1 VIAPSKHIFG
11 SDGFFFFSLSLV
23 FFFFF
28 FVPEFDEDDD
38 VLISSFSEEAP
49 DEKTFLEP
57 RDIFSSFSYSRS
69 SKQNERERKRK
80 KDAIRTHARA
90 REAIILRCCF
100 WCRVASRLVN
110 NTRAKSKR

>member
-1 VIAPSKHIFG
+1 M
-11 SDGFFFFSLSLV
+11 
-23 FFFFF
+23 
-28 FVPEFDEDDD
+28 PEFDDDD

-80 KDAIRTHARA
+80 KDALCVHTRA
-90 REAIILRCCF
+90 REAILRCF
-100 WCRVASRLVN
+100 WCRVVSRLVN
-110 NTRAKSKR
+110 NKRAKSKR

>member
-1 VIAPSKHIFG
+1 M
-11 SDGFFFFSLSLV
+11 
-23 FFFFF
+23 
-28 FVPEFDEDDD
+28 PEFDDDD

-80 KDAIRTHARA
+80 KDALCVHTRA
-90 REAIILRCCF
+90 REAILRCF
-100 WCRVASRLVN
+100 WCRVVSRLVN
-110 NTRAKSKR
+110 NKRAKSNR

>member
-11 SDGFFFFSLSLV
+11 SDGFFFFLLSLV

-28 FVPEFDEDDD
+28 FVPEFDDDD

-80 KDAIRTHARA
+80 KDALCTHTRA
-90 REAIILRCCF
+90 RGNNALLL
-100 WCRVASRLVN
+100 VSR
-110 NTRAKSKR
+110 RESSRKQQAREE

>member
-1 VIAPSKHIFG
+1 M
-11 SDGFFFFSLSLV
+11 
-23 FFFFF
+23 
-28 FVPEFDEDDD
+28 PEFDDDD

-80 KDAIRTHARA
+80 KDALCTHTRA
-90 REAIILRCCF
+90 RGNNALLL
-100 WCRVASRLVN
+100 CRVLSRLVN
-110 NTRAKSKR
+110 NKRAKSKR

>member
-1 VIAPSKHIFG
+1 M
-11 SDGFFFFSLSLV
+11 
-23 FFFFF
+23 
-28 FVPEFDEDDD
+28 PEFDEDDD

-80 KDAIRTHARA
+80 KDAVCTRTRARGNNTALLLLVSRRESSRKQHAR
-90 REAIILRCCF
+90 EE
-100 WCRVASRLVN
+100 
-110 NTRAKSKR
+110 

>member
-1 VIAPSKHIFG
+1 M
-11 SDGFFFFSLSLV
+11 
-23 FFFFF
+23 
-28 FVPEFDEDDD
+28 PEFDEDDG

-80 KDAIRTHARA
+80 KDALRTRTRA
-90 REAIILRCCF
+90 RG
-100 WCRVASRLVN
+100 N
-110 NTRAKSKR
+110 NTALLLLVSRRESSRKQQAREE

>member
-1 VIAPSKHIFG
+1 MP
-11 SDGFFFFSLSLV
+11 
-23 FFFFF
+23 
-28 FVPEFDEDDD
+28 DEDD

-80 KDAIRTHARA
+80 KDALCTHTRA
-90 REAIILRCCF
+90 RGNNALLL
-100 WCRVASRLVN
+100 VSR
-110 NTRAKSKR
+110 RESSRKQQAREE

>member
-1 VIAPSKHIFG
+1 M
-11 SDGFFFFSLSLV
+11 
-23 FFFFF
+23 
-28 FVPEFDEDDD
+28 PEFDEDDD

-80 KDAIRTHARA
+80 KDALRAHARA
-90 REAIILRCCF
+90 REAILRCF
-100 WCRVASRLVN
+100 WCRVVSRLVN
-110 NTRAKSKR
+110 NKRAKSNR

>member
-1 VIAPSKHIFG
+1 M
-11 SDGFFFFSLSLV
+11 
-23 FFFFF
+23 
-28 FVPEFDEDDD
+28 PEFDEDD

-80 KDAIRTHARA
+80 KDALRTRTRA
-90 REAIILRCCF
+90 RENNALLLL
-100 WCRVASRLVN
+100 VSR
-110 NTRAKSKR
+110 RESSRKQHAREE

>member
-1 VIAPSKHIFG
+1 M
-11 SDGFFFFSLSLV
+11 
-23 FFFFF
+23 
-28 FVPEFDEDDD
+28 PEFDEDDD

-80 KDAIRTHARA
+80 KDALCTHTRA
-90 REAIILRCCF
+90 RGNNALLL
-100 WCRVASRLVN
+100 VSR
-110 NTRAKSKR
+110 RESSRKQQAREE

>member
-1 VIAPSKHIFG
+1 M
-11 SDGFFFFSLSLV
+11 
-23 FFFFF
+23 
-28 FVPEFDEDDD
+28 PEFDDDD

-80 KDAIRTHARA
+80 KDAVCTRTRARGNNTALLLLVSRRESSRKQHAR
-90 REAIILRCCF
+90 EE
-100 WCRVASRLVN
+100 
-110 NTRAKSKR
+110 

>member
-1 VIAPSKHIFG
+1 M
-11 SDGFFFFSLSLV
+11 
-23 FFFFF
+23 
-28 FVPEFDEDDD
+28 PEFDDDD

-80 KDAIRTHARA
+80 KDALCTHTRA
-90 REAIILRCCF
+90 RGNNALLL
-100 WCRVASRLVN
+100 VSR
-110 NTRAKSKR
+110 RESSRKQQAREE

>member
-1 VIAPSKHIFG
+1 M
-11 SDGFFFFSLSLV
+11 
-23 FFFFF
+23 
-28 FVPEFDEDDD
+28 PEFDEDDD

-80 KDAIRTHARA
+80 KDALRTRTRA
-90 REAIILRCCF
+90 RENNALLLL
-100 WCRVASRLVN
+100 VSR
-110 NTRAKSKR
+110 RESSRKQHAREE